1 MTFAASERAA
11 LGSLLLELGPDAPTL
26 CEGWTTKDMAI
37 HLLVRENRP
46 DAAAGMFLPALH
58 GHLRS
63 VSEQVGSR
71 DYADIVRQWVSGP
84 SRLSPLRFLDAQLN
98 VGEHFIHHEDVRRAR
113 EGWEPRIFGTDDA
126 QALLTVLRRFGA
138 RLLRGSEGPVILDP
152 DGAPSIV
159 AAERRGVASYGSD
172 VVRVSGFAGELLLF
186 CFGRKEAVVKVTG
199 DRDRIRFTSI

>member
-26 CEGWTTKDMAI
+26 CEGWSTRDMAV
-37 HLLVRENRP
+37 HLLVRETRP
-46 DAAAGMFLPALH
+46 DAAAGMFVPALR

-71 DYADIVRQWVSGP
+71 DYADIVREWASGP
-84 SRLSPLRFLDAQLN
+84 PRLSPLRFLDAQLN
-98 VGEHFIHHEDVRRAR
+98 AGEHFIHHEDVRRAR
-113 EGWEPRIFGTDDA
+113 EGRAPRAIGPDDTRV
-126 QALLTVLRRFGA
+126 LLAVLRRFGS
-138 RLLRGSEGPVILDP
+138 RLLRGSECPVILDP

-159 AAERRGVASYGSD
+159 AAERRGVASRGSD
-172 VVRVSGFAGELLLF
+172 VVRVSGATGELLLF
-186 CFGRKEAVVKVTG
+186 CFGRTEVVVTVTG